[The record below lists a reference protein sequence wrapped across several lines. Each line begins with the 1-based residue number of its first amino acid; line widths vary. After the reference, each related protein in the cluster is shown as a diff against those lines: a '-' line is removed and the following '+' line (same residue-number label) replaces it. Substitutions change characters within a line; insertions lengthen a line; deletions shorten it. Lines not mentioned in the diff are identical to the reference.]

1 MYSVPEDL
9 RLSKNFTLS
18 EFACNDG
25 SKEITI
31 DYGLVDLLQQLR
43 DILGKPVK
51 VTSGY
56 RTVTYNKKC
65 GGISNKSSP
74 DLGKAADLKVSGVT
88 PLEVAKAA
96 DKMGF
101 MGIGVY
107 PTFTHVDV
115 CGSVTGKKI
124 YWKQNS
130 KGVKS
135 YITKL

>member
-18 EFACNDG
+18 EIACNDG
-25 SKEITI
+25 SKEITVNYELI
-31 DYGLVDLLQQLR
+31 ELLQQLR

-65 GGISNKSSP
+65 GGIATSHH
-74 DLGKAADLKVSGVT
+74 LTGKAADLKVSGVT

-96 DKMGF
+96 DEMGF

>member
-1 MYSVPEDL
+1 MYSVPESMK
-9 RLSKNFTLS
+9 LSKNFAIS

-25 SKEITI
+25 SKEITV
-31 DYGLVDLLQQLR
+31 DCELVQLLQKMR
-43 DILGKPVK
+43 DTLGKPIT

-65 GGISNKSSP
+65 GGIATSHH
-74 DLGKAADLKVSGVT
+74 LTGKAADLKVSGVT

-124 YWKQNS
+124 YWKQNPA
-130 KGVKS
+130 GVKFFV
-135 YITKL
+135 KGL